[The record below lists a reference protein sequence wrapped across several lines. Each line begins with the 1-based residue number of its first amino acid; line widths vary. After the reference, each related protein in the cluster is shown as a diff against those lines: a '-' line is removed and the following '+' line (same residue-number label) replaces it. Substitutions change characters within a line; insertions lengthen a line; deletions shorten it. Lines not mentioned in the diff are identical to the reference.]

1 MTPCRVVV
9 RMKCGASH
17 TYQASNTLDEG
28 REILQ
33 ELLDVMNKDAFIP
46 VDYSA
51 NTWYVNRDEVREIRI
66 EDSSQRVIKF

>member
-1 MTPCRVVV
+1 MTPCSVVV

-17 TYQASNTLDEG
+17 TYQTSKTLDEAKKS
-28 REILQ
+28 LQ
-33 ELLDVMNKDAFIP
+33 ELLGVINKDAFIP

-51 NTWYVNRDEVREIRI
+51 NTWYVSRDEVREIRI

>member
-1 MTPCRVVV
+1 MPCSVVV

-17 TYQASNTLDEG
+17 TYQRTKTLDEAKKS
-28 REILQ
+28 LQ
-33 ELLDVMNKDAFIP
+33 ELLDVINKDAFIP

-51 NTWYVNRDEVREIRI
+51 NTWYVSRDEVREIRI